1 MGVLRMKQ
9 CSAILNT
16 YAADVSGVCSALYE
30 LGGMIIMDD
39 ASGCNSTYNTHD
51 EPRWYSQPSMVYVS
65 ALTELQAVMGHDNV
79 LCDEICAAVNEL
91 HPRFVAIAGTPIPM
105 MMGTDFAG
113 LARVIEK
120 KCGVPVMGFDT
131 NGMHSYVSGASR
143 ALAEFAKRFCK
154 PAANGKGETADA
166 NDTAA
171 NKTDAGKSCCKAK
184 VNILGATPLD
194 FSVTGNLDSLKTLLI
209 EHGYEIVSTW
219 AMQSSWDELMKAS
232 TADVNIVASSCGLE
246 LAQYFEK
253 VYGTPYM
260 VGIPTGH
267 SVTGAFFAS
276 IDAAFR
282 THCTQEPLW
291 HEEALL
297 KNGNAADKTIDSYP
311 AYVIGEAVWA
321 SCMARALREDF
332 MVPDVRVLCATESG
346 HTVEDTEKLLGPYGK
361 HIVDEDDYF
370 AELKHSPLVLA
381 DPLYKYALSP
391 KTKFI
396 PIPHEGYSGR
406 IWRKDIPLVMGK
418 QFDDFIKRFL

>member
-1 MGVLRMKQ
+1 MRQ

-30 LGGMIIMDD
+30 LGGMTIMDD

-79 LCDEICAAVNEL
+79 LCDEICAAVAEL

-143 ALAEFAKRFCK
+143 ALTEFARRFCSK
-154 PAANGKGETADA
+154 QTDGNANETSH
-166 NDTAA
+166 NQQ
-171 NKTDAGKSCCKAK
+171 KKAK
-184 VNILGATPLD
+184 VNILGVTPLD
-194 FSVTGNLDSLKTLLI
+194 FSVTGNLEALKTLLTG
-209 EHGYEIVSTW
+209 HGYEIISTW
-219 AMQSSWDELMKAS
+219 AMQSTWDELMRAGE
-232 TADVNIVASSCGLE
+232 ADVNIVASSCGLE

-253 VYGTPYM
+253 TYGTPYII
-260 VGIPTGH
+260 GIPTGH
-267 SVTGAFFAS
+267 SVTGAFFCS

-282 THCTQEPLW
+282 THETQGALW
-291 HEEALL
+291 LEDARLR
-297 KNGNAADKTIDSYP
+297 NGNVADSTIDAVP
-311 AYVIGEAVWA
+311 TFVIGEAVWA
-321 SCMARALREDF
+321 SCIARALREDF
-332 MVPDVRVLCATESG
+332 MVPNVRVLCATEVG
-346 HTVEDTEKLLGPYGK
+346 RTAEDTVRFLGPDGK
-361 HIVDEDDYF
+361 CIVDEDDYF
-370 AELKHSPLVLA
+370 AELKQAPLVIA
-381 DPLYKYALSP
+381 DPLYKYALSA

-396 PIPHEGYSGR
+396 PLPHEGYSGR
-406 IWRKDIPLVMGK
+406 IWRKDIPVIMGT
-418 QFDDFIKRFL
+418 QFDDFIRRFL

>member
-79 LCDEICAAVNEL
+79 LCDEICAAGSKL
-91 HPRFVAIAGTPIPM
+91 HPRFVAIAVTQIPM

-143 ALAEFAKRFCK
+143 ALTEFARRFCSK
-154 PAANGKGETADA
+154 QTEGNANETNSDA
-166 NDTAA
+166 NQNSVAA
-171 NKTDAGKSCCKAK
+171 TKSSATIPQKKAR
-184 VNILGATPLD
+184 VNILGVTPLD
-194 FSVTGNLDSLKTLLI
+194 FSVTGNLEVLKTLLTG
-209 EHGYEIVSTW
+209 HGYEIISPW
-219 AMQSSWDELMKAS
+219 AMQGAGAELMRAGA
-232 TADVNIVASSCGLE
+232 ADVNIVASSCGLE

-253 VYGTPYM
+253 TYGTPYII
-260 VGIPTGH
+260 GIPTGH
-267 SVTGAFFAS
+267 SVTGAFFCS

-282 THCTQEPLW
+282 THETQGALW
-291 HEEALL
+291 LEDARLR
-297 KNGNAADKTIDSYP
+297 NGNVA
-311 AYVIGEAVWA
+311 
-321 SCMARALREDF
+321 
-332 MVPDVRVLCATESG
+332 
-346 HTVEDTEKLLGPYGK
+346 
-361 HIVDEDDYF
+361 
-370 AELKHSPLVLA
+370 
-381 DPLYKYALSP
+381 
-391 KTKFI
+391 
-396 PIPHEGYSGR
+396 
-406 IWRKDIPLVMGK
+406 
-418 QFDDFIKRFL
+418 